1 MDYVCS
7 NEPSRQHADGCLT
20 ASLLSVVGAGPP
32 VDIFNWHSHLLCFLV
47 STMSAA
53 GALISQRD
61 RFSSPPAAAALGLK
75 DIAKS
80 HRAASPG
87 HLSQRSGQSP
97 YSHVHT
103 ESIQITSTAAASG
116 KEGAGGTTSQQIST
130 MHVVAVHT
138 EDEQLVSH
146 FGNKPSLGM
155 LGVDERMAAHGPVG
169 PPPPSPPASIE
180 REILNE
186 TTTAETQPNRVRS
199 QPSLAGVR
207 LVNQTL
213 HAEHDDR
220 PLPKLSPEDDSQDG
234 YQHSFGDSKNLV
246 QPASITCQPSSCQP
260 STAGT
265 STMAPGAP
273 SHTAA
278 PPPTAGLNKMLSLR
292 DNHVQTPPIPK
303 SARERPTR
311 RNTTGSSPTPPA
323 PGPSSRAQLPSFG
336 TAFDDPTAM
345 GNDAQ
350 AAQEL
355 ASEIQQ
361 AAEQIR
367 RERLSKRA
375 KQQAQQAEHDAVEA
389 ALSRTDTRRSAGS
402 GRDDVVLVGNL
413 IGEGH
418 VNYILMYN
426 MLTGIRV
433 GVRICSPRAACL
445 LS

>member
-1 MDYVCS
+1 
-7 NEPSRQHADGCLT
+7 
-20 ASLLSVVGAGPP
+20 
-32 VDIFNWHSHLLCFLV
+32 
-47 STMSAA
+47 MSAA
-53 GALISQRD
+53 GALVSQRD
-61 RFSSPPAAAALGLK
+61 PFSSAPAAAALGLK
-75 DIAKS
+75 DIPKS
-80 HRAASPG
+80 LRPGSPG
-87 HLSQRSGQSP
+87 HVSQRSGQSP

-116 KEGAGGTTSQQIST
+116 KEAAGRTTTQQVST

-146 FGNKPSLGM
+146 FGNKPSSGM
-155 LGVDERMAAHGPVG
+155 LGVDERIAIHGPVG

-199 QPSLAGVR
+199 QPSLVDVR
-207 LVNQTL
+207 
-213 HAEHDDR
+213 
-220 PLPKLSPEDDSQDG
+220 
-234 YQHSFGDSKNLV
+234 
-246 QPASITCQPSSCQP
+246 
-260 STAGT
+260 
-265 STMAPGAP
+265 
-273 SHTAA
+273 
-278 PPPTAGLNKMLSLR
+278 
-292 DNHVQTPPIPK
+292 NHVHMPPISKPM
-303 SARERPTR
+303 RERPTR
-311 RNTTGSSPTPPA
+311 RNTTGSSPSTPA
-323 PGPSSRAQLPSFG
+323 TSSRAQLPSFG
-336 TAFDDPTAM
+336 AAFDDPAAM
-345 GNDAQ
+345 GNE
-350 AAQEL
+350 AQEL

-389 ALSRTDTRRSAGS
+389 ALARTDTRRSAGS

-445 LS
+445 LTSVLLGIPMSGQDETRFDSRRLPCGTQDVVRHYRQ

>member
-1 MDYVCS
+1 M
-7 NEPSRQHADGCLT
+7 
-20 ASLLSVVGAGPP
+20 GAGTGGTSY
-32 VDIFNWHSHLLCFLV
+32 DILNWHSHLLCFLL

-53 GALISQRD
+53 GALVSQRD
-61 RFSSPPAAAALGLK
+61 PYSSAPTAAALGLK
-75 DIAKS
+75 DIPKS
-80 HRAASPG
+80 LRAGSPG
-87 HLSQRSGQSP
+87 HVSQRSGQSP

-116 KEGAGGTTSQQIST
+116 KEGAGRTTSQQVST

-146 FGNKPSLGM
+146 FGNKPSSGV

-186 TTTAETQPNRVRS
+186 TTAAETQPNRVRS

-207 LVNQTL
+207 LVDQTL
-213 HAEHDDR
+213 HAEHDGR
-220 PLPKLSPEDDSQDG
+220 PLPKLPPEHDSGPG
-234 YQHSFGDSKNLV
+234 YQHSFGNTKNLV
-246 QPASITCQPSSCQP
+246 QPAFLSCQPSSSEP
-260 STAGT
+260 STPSA
-265 STMAPGAP
+265 STMIPGAP
-273 SHTAA
+273 SRAAA
-278 PPPTAGLNKMLSLR
+278 PPPTAGLNKLLSLR
-292 DNHVQTPPIPK
+292 TNHVHTPPISK
-303 SARERPTR
+303 STRERPTR
-311 RNTTGSSPTPPA
+311 RNTTGSSSTPVA
-323 PGPSSRAQLPSFG
+323 PGSSSRAQLPSFG
-336 TAFDDPTAM
+336 AAFDDPTAM

-350 AAQEL
+350 VAQEL

-402 GRDDVVLVGNL
+402 GRDDVVLIGNL

-433 GVRICSPRAACL
+433 GVRICSLRAACL

>member
-1 MDYVCS
+1 
-7 NEPSRQHADGCLT
+7 
-20 ASLLSVVGAGPP
+20 
-32 VDIFNWHSHLLCFLV
+32 
-47 STMSAA
+47 MSAA
-53 GALISQRD
+53 GALVSQRD
-61 RFSSPPAAAALGLK
+61 LFSSAPAAAVLGLK
-75 DIAKS
+75 DISKS

-87 HLSQRSGQSP
+87 RVSQRSGQSP

-116 KEGAGGTTSQQIST
+116 KEGPGGTASQQVST

-146 FGNKPSLGM
+146 FGNKSGSGM

-207 LVNQTL
+207 LVGQTL
-213 HAEHDDR
+213 HAEHDAQ
-220 PLPKLSPEDDSQDG
+220 PLPKLSPERDSRHG
-234 YQHSFGDSKNLV
+234 YQRSSSDTKNLV
-246 QPASITCQPSSCQP
+246 QPASLSCQP
-260 STAGT
+260 QPSTPGA
-265 STMAPGAP
+265 STMAPGA
-273 SHTAA
+273 SSRAAA

-292 DNHVQTPPIPK
+292 TDHVHTPPISK
-303 SARERPTR
+303 STRERPTR
-311 RNTTGSSPTPPA
+311 RNTTGSSPNA
-323 PGPSSRAQLPSFG
+323 PGSSSRGQLPSFG

-345 GNDAQ
+345 GNDA
-350 AAQEL
+350 L